1 LYKADLNFLLQEKQ
15 ALREEMLLA
24 FEGAVGQLSAAEI
37 KRDSCLVECEV
48 LKDVMRNDKI
58 DQVNINVHV
67 YIHIY
72 VYLYTYMCIF
82 MYACLYL
89 CTYMYI

>member
-1 LYKADLNFLLQEKQ
+1 VHLPQLLLSLQPLQ
-15 ALREEMLLA
+15 L
-24 FEGAVGQLSAAEI
+24 QLSLFILPLAVES

-48 LKDVMRNDKI
+48 LKDVMKNDKI

-67 YIHIY
+67 Y
-72 VYLYTYMCIF
+72 VYSYTYICIF
-82 MYACLYL
+82 MCTYL